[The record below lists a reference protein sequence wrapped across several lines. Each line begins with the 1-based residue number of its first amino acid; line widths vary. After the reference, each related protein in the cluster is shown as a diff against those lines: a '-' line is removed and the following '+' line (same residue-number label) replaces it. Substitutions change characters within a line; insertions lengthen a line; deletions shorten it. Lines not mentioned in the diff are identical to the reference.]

1 MKRVLPVIL
10 ALVLVLSSFAFSY
23 AAENTGF
30 ADVSGD
36 AWYADAVA
44 YCRERG
50 WMSGTSETIFSP
62 NETMTRSML
71 ATVLYR
77 QAGSPAVTGADSF
90 TDTEPDTWYSN
101 AIVWAS
107 GEGII
112 NGYGNGIFGTNDPV
126 TREQLVTILWR
137 IAGSPEPGQ
146 GQTFAD
152 QDSISSFAVAA
163 VAWAREQNIVSG
175 KECNRFD
182 PQGKATRAE
191 VATVLMNRDKAAQ
204 AEPEPEPTPPRQ
216 GWTWGEA
223 DAKLEIVIGSAVFT
237 ATLADTTAAQ
247 EFAQMLPM
255 TITLDD
261 YGGFE
266 KVGSLGRSL
275 TTSNSQTTTA
285 AGDIVLYNSSNIVMF
300 YGSNSWSYT
309 RLGKIDD
316 LTGWADALGR
326 GSVSVTFRL
335 AAAAQEPPQTA
346 QNKTLVA
353 YFSATGNT
361 RPLAQYAADILGA
374 DFYEIVPAEP
384 YTKSDLAYYTDCR
397 ADREQND
404 PTARPAI
411 SGGVDGMENYDTV
424 FIGYPIWHGQAPRII
439 STFLESYDFSGKTI
453 VPFCTSGSSPYS
465 DSTIKPLVF
474 DANWVTGRRFPGGTS
489 RDTIESW
496 INGLNY

>member
-30 ADVSGD
+30 ADVSD
-36 AWYADAVA
+36 EAWYADAVA
-44 YCRERG
+44 YCQERG
-50 WMSGTSETIFSP
+50 WMSGTSETAFSP
-62 NETMTRSML
+62 NGTMTRSML

-77 QAGSPAVTGADSF
+77 QAGSPAVTGTDSF

-101 AIVWAS
+101 AVVWAS

-112 NGYGNGIFGTNDPV
+112 NGYGNGIFGTNAPV

-163 VAWAREQNIVSG
+163 VVWAREQNIVSG
-175 KECNRFD
+175 KEGNRFD

-204 AEPEPEPTPPRQ
+204 PEPEPTPPP
-216 GWTWGEA
+216 TSTPDEKE
-223 DAKLEIVIGSAVFT
+223 DAKLEIVIGNAVFT

-247 EFAQMLPM
+247 EFVQMLPM
-255 TITLDD
+255 TIALDD

-275 TTSNSQTTTA
+275 TTSNSQTTTT
-285 AGDIVLYNSSNIVMF
+285 AGDIVLYNGSSIVMF

-316 LTGWADALGR
+316 LTGWTDALGH

-335 AAAAQEPPQTA
+335 A
-346 QNKTLVA
+346 
-353 YFSATGNT
+353 
-361 RPLAQYAADILGA
+361 
-374 DFYEIVPAEP
+374 
-384 YTKSDLAYYTDCR
+384 
-397 ADREQND
+397 
-404 PTARPAI
+404 
-411 SGGVDGMENYDTV
+411 GG
-424 FIGYPIWHGQAPRII
+424 R
-439 STFLESYDFSGKTI
+439 
-453 VPFCTSGSSPYS
+453 
-465 DSTIKPLVF
+465 
-474 DANWVTGRRFPGGTS
+474 
-489 RDTIESW
+489 
-496 INGLNY
+496 